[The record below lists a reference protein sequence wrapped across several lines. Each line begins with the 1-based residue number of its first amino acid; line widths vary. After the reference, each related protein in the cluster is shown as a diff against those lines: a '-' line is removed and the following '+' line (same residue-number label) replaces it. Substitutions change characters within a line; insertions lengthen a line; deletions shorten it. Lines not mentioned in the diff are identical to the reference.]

1 MDSRYQPMKQV
12 YDRRELMCQFMQPF
26 MEEKFDESCQKI
38 RTELE
43 KHGSEEWSELKS
55 IIQRI
60 AEDALSLQERGKK
73 GNIKYLVFSFMLR
86 SSYMESPELRIDML
100 DEGFYLDEREA
111 AGYYF
116 PGFLQEK
123 YRQDLKYLYHKMG
136 SKFVRI
142 QKHERTAISE
152 AYIEFYNDFLYRMIE
167 NLKEL
172 LVKTVRES
180 GIGMACGFEILYGE
194 YMGWAEALYM
204 EEGE

>member
-26 MEEKFDESCQKI
+26 MEEKFDESCQEI

-86 SSYMESPELRIDML
+86 SSYMERPELRIDML

-142 QKHERTAISE
+142 QKLE
-152 AYIEFYNDFLYRMIE
+152 
-167 NLKEL
+167 
-172 LVKTVRES
+172 
-180 GIGMACGFEILYGE
+180 
-194 YMGWAEALYM
+194 
-204 EEGE
+204 